1 MLPIYFTPYIS
12 AQVEEPRTF
21 ESPLETPIKPKKIK
35 AIRGW
40 LKKYIKIKPINNGI
54 LMKKINF
61 RLENLSTK
69 KPDKINVI
77 IEAVE

>member
-1 MLPIYFTPYIS
+1 MQYCGT
-12 AQVEEPRTF
+12 
-21 ESPLETPIKPKKIK
+21 
-35 AIRGW
+35 
-40 LKKYIKIKPINNGI
+40 KKYIKIKPINNGI